1 MRWMALAAFA
11 VSALSAGPG
20 SGQVSRPA
28 LDTTVGRIQADAR
41 FSAAWAAIE
50 RDHERILTDTIT
62 LTEIPAPPFKEDKR
76 GAAYL
81 EMLRQHGLTAVE
93 RDAEGNVMGLRR
105 GTAPAGGPVLALVA
119 HLDTVFP
126 EGTDVRVK
134 RSGTRL
140 TAPGVADNTVS
151 LAVLL
156 AIVRA
161 LDAAKIRTTT
171 DLLFVGNVGEE
182 GLGDLRGIKYLLQQG
197 KYKDRVKQVIAVDNA
212 GTGESIVNG
221 GTGSKRYRV
230 TFNGPGGHS
239 YSDFGLV
246 NPAFAMGTAI
256 QKFSAMKVPSTPKTT
271 FNVGVVSGGTSVNSI
286 PLAMSMEVD
295 MRSESPLEL
304 EKLETAFLA
313 LVKQSVDDENRVR
326 STTSGLVAAEVKIIG
341 NRPSGQTPP
350 TSPLVQ
356 AAVASARAAGLTPRL
371 GFSSTDANL
380 PISLGIPAIRLNA
393 GGREDRSH
401 SLDEWLEFDKAGLT
415 GVRVLLTTILA
426 AAGMP

>member
-1 MRWMALAAFA
+1 MALVALAVATGGALQETPAARVA
-11 VSALSAGPG
+11 
-20 SGQVSRPA
+20 
-28 LDTTVGRIQADAR
+28 RIQADAR
-41 FSAAWAAIE
+41 FTAAWSAIE
-50 RDHERILTDTIT
+50 RDHERILTETIT

-81 EMLRQHGLTAVE
+81 DMLRQHGLTDVE
-93 RDAEGNVMGLRR
+93 QDKEGNVMGLRR

-134 RSGTRL
+134 RNGTRL
-140 TAPGVADNTVS
+140 TAPGVSDNTVS
-151 LAVLL
+151 LAVFL
-156 AIVRA
+156 ALIRA
-161 LDAAKIRTTT
+161 MDAAKIRTTT

-182 GLGDLRGIKYLLQQG
+182 GLGDLRGIKFLMQQG
-197 KYKDRVKQVIAVDNA
+197 KYKDRIKQVIAVDNA

-246 NPAFAMGTAI
+246 NPAFAMGAAI
-256 QKFSAMKVPSTPKTT
+256 QKFSALKVPSTPKTT

-286 PLAMSMEVD
+286 PLAVSMEVD

-304 EKLETAFLA
+304 EKLETEFLA
-313 LVKQSVDDENRVR
+313 LVKQTVDDENRAR
-326 STTSGLVAAEVKIIG
+326 STVSGTVAADVKLIG
-341 NRPSGQTPP
+341 NRPSGQTPA

-356 AAVASARAAGLTPRL
+356 AAVASARATGLTPRL

-393 GGREDRSH
+393 GGREERSH
-401 SLDEWLEFDKAGLT
+401 SLDEWLEFDKAGLS
-415 GVRVLLTTILA
+415 GVRVLLSTILA
-426 AAGMP
+426 SAGMQ

>member
-1 MRWMALAAFA
+1 
-11 VSALSAGPG
+11 
-20 SGQVSRPA
+20 
-28 LDTTVGRIQADAR
+28 
-41 FSAAWAAIE
+41 
-50 RDHERILTDTIT
+50 
-62 LTEIPAPPFKEDKR
+62 
-76 GAAYL
+76 
-81 EMLRQHGLTAVE
+81 MLRQHGLTAVE

-246 NPAFAMGTAI
+246 NPAFAMGAAI

>member
-1 MRWMALAAFA
+1 MPVVALAIAA
-11 VSALSAGPG
+11 GGAL
-20 SGQVSRPA
+20 QETPA
-28 LDTTVGRIQADAR
+28 ARVGRIQADPR
-41 FSAAWAAIE
+41 FTAAWSAIE
-50 RDHERILTDTIT
+50 RDHERILSETIT

-81 EMLRQHGLTAVE
+81 EMLRLHGLTDVE
-93 RDAEGNVMGLRR
+93 RDKEGNVMGLRR
-105 GTAPAGGPVLALVA
+105 GTAPPGGPVLALVA

-134 RSGTRL
+134 RNGTRL
-140 TAPGVADNTVS
+140 AAPGVADNTLS

-156 AIVRA
+156 AIIRA
-161 LDAAKIRTTT
+161 MDAAKIRTTS
-171 DLLFVGNVGEE
+171 DVLFVGNVGEE
-182 GLGDLRGIKYLLQQG
+182 GLGDLRGVKYLMQQG
-197 KYKDRVKQVIAVDNA
+197 KYKDRIKQVIAVDNA
-212 GTGESIVNG
+212 GTGEGIVNG

-246 NPAFAMGTAI
+246 NPAFAMGAAI
-256 QKFSAMKVPSTPKTT
+256 QKFAALKVPSSPKTT

-286 PLAMSMEVD
+286 PLAVSMEVD

-313 LVKQSVDDENRVR
+313 LMREAVDDENRAR
-326 STTSGLVAAEVKIIG
+326 STASGAVAADVKLIG
-341 NRPSGQTPP
+341 NRPSGQTPAS
-350 TSPLVQ
+350 SPLVQ
-356 AAVASARAAGLTPRL
+356 AALASARAAGLTPRL
-371 GFSSTDANL
+371 AFSSTDANL

-401 SLDEWLEFDKAGLT
+401 SLDEWLEFDKAGLS
-415 GVRVLLTTILA
+415 GVRVLLSTILA

>member
-1 MRWMALAAFA
+1 MRWVALLILALATGD
-11 VSALSAGPG
+11 ALQESVATR
-20 SGQVSRPA
+20 VE
-28 LDTTVGRIQADAR
+28 RIQGDSR
-41 FSAAWAAIE
+41 FAAAMASIE
-50 RDHERILTDTIT
+50 RDHERILTETIQ

-81 EMLRQHGLTAVE
+81 EMLRQHGLTDVE

-105 GTAPAGGPVLALVA
+105 GTAPAGGQVLALVA

-126 EGTDVRVK
+126 EGTNVRVK
-134 RSGTRL
+134 RDGNRL
-140 TAPGVADNTVS
+140 TAPGVADNTIS

-156 AIVRA
+156 AVVRA
-161 LDAAKIRTTT
+161 MDAAKIRTTT

-182 GLGDLRGIKYLLQQG
+182 GLGDLRGVKYLLQQG
-197 KYKDRVKQVIAVDNA
+197 KYKDRIKQVIAVDNA

-221 GTGSKRYRV
+221 GTGSKRYRI

-246 NPAFAMGTAI
+246 NPAFAMGAAI
-256 QKFSAMKVPSTPKTT
+256 QKFAALKVPSTPKTT

-286 PLAMSMEVD
+286 PLAVSMEVD
-295 MRSESPLEL
+295 MRSESPVEL
-304 EKLETAFLA
+304 EKLETAFLM
-313 LVKQSVDDENRVR
+313 LVKQAVDEENRAR
-326 STTSGLVAAEVKIIG
+326 STTSGQVAADVKMIG
-341 NRPSGQTPP
+341 NRPSGQTPA
-350 TSPLVQ
+350 TAPLVQ

-393 GGREDRSH
+393 GGREERSH
-401 SLDEWLEFDKAGLT
+401 SLDEYLEFDKAGLA
-415 GVRVLLTTILA
+415 GVRVLLSTILA
-426 AAGMP
+426 AAGLQ

>member
-1 MRWMALAAFA
+1 MALAAFA
-11 VSALSAGPG
+11 VSALSAGPE
-20 SGQVSRPA
+20 SRQVSRPG

-41 FSAAWAAIE
+41 FIAAWAAIE

-156 AIVRA
+156 AIIRA
-161 LDAAKIRTTT
+161 LDAGKIQTTA

-182 GLGDLRGIKYLLQQG
+182 GLGDLRGVKHLLQQG
-197 KYKDRVKQVIAVDNA
+197 KYKDRIKQVIAVDNA

-221 GTGSKRYRV
+221 ATGSKRYRV

-246 NPAFAMGTAI
+246 NPAFALGAAI
-256 QKFSAMKVPSTPKTT
+256 QKLSALKVPSTPRTT

-295 MRSESPLEL
+295 MRSESPVEL
-304 EKLETAFLA
+304 EKLETAFLM
-313 LVKQSVDDENRVR
+313 LVKQSVDDENRAR
-326 STTSGLVAAEVKIIG
+326 STTSGPVAADVKVIG
-341 NRPSGQTPP
+341 NRPSGQTPA
-350 TSPLVQ
+350 TAPLVQ

-401 SLDEWLEFDKAGLT
+401 SLDEWLEFDKAGLS

>member
-1 MRWMALAAFA
+1 MVPVALTVA
-11 VSALSAGPG
+11 ALSSAPQDPRVFRPG
-20 SGQVSRPA
+20 DP
-28 LDTTVGRIQADAR
+28 TRIQADAR
-41 FSAAWAAIE
+41 FTAAWASIE
-50 RDHERILTDTIT
+50 GDHERILTETIR
-62 LTEIPAPPFKEDKR
+62 LTEIAAPPFKEDQR

-81 EMLRQHGLTAVE
+81 EMLRQHGLTDVE
-93 RDAEGNVMGLRR
+93 RDKEGNVMGLRR
-105 GTAPAGGPVLALVA
+105 GSGPAGGPILALVA

-140 TAPGVADNTVS
+140 TAPGVADNTIS

-156 AIVRA
+156 AVVRA
-161 LDAAKIRTTT
+161 MDAAKIQTGT
-171 DLLFVGNVGEE
+171 DILIVGNVGEE
-182 GLGDLRGIKYLLQQG
+182 GLGDLRGIKYLMQQG
-197 KYKDRVKQVIAVDNA
+197 KYKDRIKQVIAVDNA

-246 NPAFAMGTAI
+246 NPAFAMGAAI
-256 QKFSAMKVPSTPKTT
+256 QKISALKVPSSPRTT

-286 PLAMSMEVD
+286 PLAVSMEVD

-304 EKLETAFLA
+304 EKLETAFLL
-313 LVKQSVDDENRVR
+313 LVKQSVDDENRAR
-326 STTSGLVAAEVKIIG
+326 SAKSGQIAADVKLIG
-341 NRPSGQTPP
+341 NRPSGQTAA
-350 TSPLVQ
+350 TTALVQ
-356 AAVASARAAGLTPRL
+356 AAVESARATGLTPRL

-401 SLDEWLEFDKAGLT
+401 SLEEWLEFDKAGLT
-415 GVRVLLTTILA
+415 GTRVLLLTILA